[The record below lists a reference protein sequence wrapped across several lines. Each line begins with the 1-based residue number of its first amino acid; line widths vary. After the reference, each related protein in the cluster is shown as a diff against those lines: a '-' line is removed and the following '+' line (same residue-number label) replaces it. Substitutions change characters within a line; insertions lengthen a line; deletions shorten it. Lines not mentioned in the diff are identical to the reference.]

1 MSNDPLVGSW
11 NPGTAET
18 DAVGAKVTGAKEPK
32 GKGQRTRRRLLD
44 SAEVIF
50 GTMDYHDA
58 SIVKITTKAGVAQG
72 TFYLYFTSKLQ
83 IFEEVVADLNHRV
96 RRAMSEASRGATS
109 RFEAERLGFA
119 GFFKFTAEHPALYR
133 VIRQS
138 EFVAPHAMR
147 RHYETVIGNYTPSLR
162 QAMESGEIAP
172 GDPTV
177 LAWALTAVGEAIG
190 MRWIVWSENHTMPPE
205 VFDEMVNIVGRM
217 LGGPIA
223 QLPSDATTGA
233 PNGPSTPTEAPP

>member
-1 MSNDPLVGSW
+1 MSDDPSVGPW
-11 NPGTAET
+11 NQDSVDIDVLATK
-18 DAVGAKVTGAKEPK
+18 VGNGRVPK

-58 SIVKITTKAGVAQG
+58 SIVRIAEKAGVAQG
-72 TFYLYFTSKLQ
+72 TFYLYFSSKLQ

-96 RRAMSEASRGATS
+96 RRAMSEASRGATT

-119 GFFKFTAEHPALYR
+119 GFFKFTAAHPALYR
-133 VIRQS
+133 VIRQA
-138 EFVAPHAMR
+138 EFVAPDAMR
-147 RHYETVIGNYTPSLR
+147 HHYETVIGNYTPFLR
-162 QAMESGEIAP
+162 QAMATGEIAP

-190 MRWIVWSENHTMPPE
+190 MRWILWGDDHTMPPE
-205 VFDEMVNIVGRM
+205 VFDEMMNIVERM
-217 LGGPIA
+217 LGGPTE
-223 QLPSDATTGA
+223 PSAATSTA
-233 PNGPSTPTEAPP
+233 PDQRSASSEDRT